1 MLSKS
6 RDRESFAAILRLSC
20 AQWSKPYRMK
30 PDSSTCAATIDPST
44 GSLRIGPSGDDGRE
58 LILLSVVL
66 PTFNESKNI
75 EEMVRRLDHVL
86 HSSFGEAYELIV
98 VDDNSPDGTS
108 EIAAALALKYSRL
121 RVIRRQSERGL
132 SSAVIRGWQ
141 VARGQFL
148 GVIDAD
154 LQHPPEI
161 IVALAQ
167 EIQRGA
173 EIAVA
178 SRHIKGGGVSDWRFS
193 RRIVSRAAHFL
204 GLIILPAVISRV
216 SDPMSG
222 YFIIRRSA
230 IQGVELRPLGYK
242 ILIEVL
248 GRGRCRW
255 IGEVPYVFRERVEG
269 ESKVSRK
276 IYLEYLQ
283 HLLRLRI
290 STLLLSRLAR
300 FAVVGLSGVVVDMGL
315 LFLLSDPSMMGWG
328 LTRSKL
334 IAAELAIVNN
344 FIWNDAWTFRDL
356 SRDQWQFGQR
366 LRRFWKFQVICL
378 AGLLINTA
386 LLNVQF
392 NLLGVNRYVA
402 NAIAIA
408 AVTGWNFWLNLK
420 LSWRV
425 AEPQTPPQL
434 KNL

>member
-1 MLSKS
+1 
-6 RDRESFAAILRLSC
+6 
-20 AQWSKPYRMK
+20 MK
-30 PDSSTCAATIDPST
+30 PNSNTSAATIDPPT
-44 GSLRIGPSGDDGRE
+44 GSLTIGASSDDARG
-58 LILLSVVL
+58 LIILSVVL

-98 VDDNSPDGTS
+98 VDDNSPDGTWN
-108 EIAAALALKYSRL
+108 IAAGLTLKYPHL
-121 RVIRRQSERGL
+121 RVIRRQNERGL

-141 VARGQFL
+141 VACGQFL

-161 IVALAQ
+161 VVALA
-167 EIQRGA
+167 EEVQRGA
-173 EIAVA
+173 DVAVA
-178 SRHIKGGGVSDWRFS
+178 SRHIQGGGVSDWSVS
-193 RRIVSRAAHFL
+193 RRVISRAAHVL
-204 GLIILPAVISRV
+204 GLIILPAVVSRV

-242 ILIEVL
+242 LLIEVL

-255 IGEVPYVFRERVEG
+255 IGEVPYVFRERAEG
-269 ESKVSRK
+269 ESKVSRR

-290 STLLLSRLAR
+290 STLPLSRLAR
-300 FAVVGLSGVVVDMGL
+300 FAVVGLSGVVVDMGF

-356 SRDQWQFGQR
+356 SKDQWRLSQR
-366 LRRFWKFQVICL
+366 LHRFWKFQVICL
-378 AGLLINTA
+378 AGLLINTI
-386 LLNVQF
+386 LLNIQF
-392 NLLGVNRYVA
+392 NLFGVNRYVA

-425 AEPQTPPQL
+425 AEPQTSSQL
-434 KNL
+434 KNLKPAP

>member
-1 MLSKS
+1 
-6 RDRESFAAILRLSC
+6 
-20 AQWSKPYRMK
+20 
-30 PDSSTCAATIDPST
+30 
-44 GSLRIGPSGDDGRE
+44 
-58 LILLSVVL
+58 
-66 PTFNESKNI
+66 
-75 EEMVRRLDHVL
+75 MVRRLDRVL
-86 HSSFGEAYELIV
+86 HSSLGEAYEIIV
-98 VDDNSPDGTS
+98 VDDNSPDGTWD
-108 EIAAALALKYSRL
+108 IAAALTLKYSRL
-121 RVIRRQSERGL
+121 RVIRRQDERGL

-141 VARGQFL
+141 AACGQFL

-161 IVALAQ
+161 VLALA
-167 EIQRGA
+167 EEVQRGA
-173 EIAVA
+173 DVAVA
-178 SRHIKGGGVSDWRFS
+178 SRHIQGGGVSDWSLS
-193 RRIVSRAAHFL
+193 RRVVSRAAHLL
-204 GLIILPAVISRV
+204 GLIILPAVVSRV

-242 ILIEVL
+242 ILLEVL

-255 IGEVPYVFRERVEG
+255 IGEVPYVFRERAEG
-269 ESKVSRK
+269 ESKVSSK

-290 STLLLSRLAR
+290 STLPLSRLAR

-356 SRDQWQFGQR
+356 SRDQWQFSQR

-378 AGLLINTA
+378 AGLLINTV

-392 NLLGVNRYVA
+392 NLFGVNRYVA

-425 AEPQTPPQL
+425 AEPQTSPQL
-434 KNL
+434 KSPSQNP